1 MLEPPPVRMDSNA
14 LRVHPQHALAVYAES
29 LAAGARVAV
38 FGDASLGIAARL
50 AEQGA
55 HAVHV
60 WDPDAAR
67 ARIEAERAA
76 RSVSV
81 HAYSSQETETR
92 VVDLAI
98 VADLGLFADVSGL
111 IGRLRRMVGQEGVAL
126 VAATSAEVARDGGPR
141 AFDYYELFDLV
152 AAEFQSIRMV
162 AQLPFFGVALV
173 ELGDQEESSGVS
185 VDTQLGESGRAPE
198 AFVVVASQRDVRL
211 EPYSIVELPAPLRD
225 PEGASG
231 EELAQAQLQAAWLT
245 SQLQDLRAEMA
256 GAERSVGA
264 VPVLEESLRGRTARA
279 LELEKAL
286 AERGRE
292 LAELSS
298 EVEEMR
304 AAAAAGRV
312 AAVQVEELA
321 LRADRA
327 ERRAQAIEQELAK
340 GSDAHSRELARLEEG
355 LRERARGARILETE
369 VARHEQMVRDLVA
382 TLEEVQGA
390 PDPTPRAAA
399 PEDAIATVADRAD
412 DHGSRAL
419 AEENARLQAQLD
431 SLALELARREGDAQA
446 AAWQIAELERQV
458 AQITQERDEK
468 RSNDHAQPRE
478 EKPDSAPHLDRQV
491 ARNLDELDALRK
503 ALSQEH
509 AARTRAESGEELAR
523 ARAEI
528 ERQAVLMQQ
537 LVRELETRH
546 SADSGEDS
554 R

>member
-1 MLEPPPVRMDSNA
+1 MLEPPAVRMDSNA

-38 FGDASLGIAARL
+38 FGDASLGLAARL

-60 WDPDAAR
+60 WDPDSSR
-67 ARIEAERAA
+67 ARTEADHAP
-76 RSVSV
+76 RSVSIRP
-81 HAYSSQETETR
+81 YSAQDADIR

-98 VADLGLFADVSGL
+98 VADLGLFADASAL
-111 IGRLRRMVGQEGVAL
+111 IGRLRRMVGQEGVVI
-126 VAATSAEVARDGGPR
+126 VAAKSAEVARDEGPR

-173 ELGDQEESSGVS
+173 ELGDQDESTGVN

-211 EPYSIVELPAPLRD
+211 DPYSIVELPSPPRGPD
-225 PEGASG
+225 G
-231 EELAQAQLQAAWLT
+231 EDGEALARAQLRVALLT
-245 SQLQDLRAEMA
+245 SQLQDVRAEMA
-256 GAERSVGA
+256 GAERSVGV
-264 VPVLEESLRGRTARA
+264 VPILEESLRGRTARA
-279 LELEKAL
+279 LELENAL

-304 AAAAAGRV
+304 AAAAAGRI

-321 LRADRA
+321 LRAERA
-327 ERRAQAIEQELAK
+327 ERRTHALEQELAK
-340 GSDAHSRELARLEEG
+340 GGDAQSRELVRLEEV
-355 LRERARGARILETE
+355 LRERAKAASLLESELAR
-369 VARHEQMVRDLVA
+369 REQMVRDLVG
-382 TLEEVQGA
+382 TLEEMQGA
-390 PDPTPRAAA
+390 PDRPLSVAAA
-399 PEDAIATVADRAD
+399 EDPVAAAGERAD
-412 DHGSRAL
+412 ANGSGAV
-419 AEENARLQAQLD
+419 AEENARLQVQLD
-431 SLALELARREGDAQA
+431 ALALELARREGDAQA
-446 AAWQIAELERQV
+446 TAWQVAELGRQL
-458 AQITQERDEK
+458 AQATQERDEK
-468 RSNDHAQPRE
+468 LAQDTEDKRDSISQPGPRPE
-478 EKPDSAPHLDRQV
+478 TQT
-491 ARNLDELDALRK
+491 LDELDALRR

-546 SADSGEDS
+546 SVDSGEDS